1 MALQDTEK
9 NKKNEKRLAL
19 NTTKAVRNS
28 LCKLARL
35 YHNDQIPDVKIRNL
49 TYVLNSIIAADR
61 FITESELG
69 KRIESLEQLL
79 RGEGGTVID
88 HKELESPYAA
98 NLKKQLGNEQ
108 KINTELN
115 NELLNLKRELARFK
129 ANSDDSGG
137 ETD

>member
-1 MALQDTEK
+1 MDIEDTEK
-9 NKKNEKRLAL
+9 KKSAKKRLSL
-19 NTTKAVRNS
+19 GNSHAVRES
-28 LCKLARL
+28 LCKLARM

-61 FITESELG
+61 FITESELS
-69 KRIESLEQLL
+69 KRIEQLENLV

-88 HKELESPYAA
+88 QKELESPYAA

-115 NELLNLKRELARFK
+115 TVLLNLKRELARFK
-129 ANSDDSGG
+129 ANSENSTG